1 MCSLE
6 VYGARN
12 LNIFDVFS
20 GCVDD
25 YYYSLVN
32 SFEKKKKK
40 ANKEQK
46 QQKMVQFR
54 TKWLLVTA
62 GLVST
67 LSSFCGGFLMYH
79 EGLRVLEKTV
89 EEVGRADAQAMDREV
104 RRALKTVRQTLLKYQ
119 EVTSRFNNFTELADF
134 TKWFLA
140 HTLPEIHNAF
150 VLEGVRLEGLHLTD
164 ESKHFSEYIWIDPLK
179 DGSRMFT
186 YAAIPNDP
194 LCGPACSVV
203 YNLSTETGLRET
215 NIFNLTFDG
224 FPHENFAGYLSR
236 DVKPGD
242 SWWSSSQ
249 VWFSIDDTPYVYMP
263 RKMLLPPME
272 AGFFKDMSLV
282 FSVELSTYPI
292 EEFMVQY
299 NTDAEMMVTHL
310 NNGINSNLVAANF
323 PAGQLDPNCK
333 QDFDFS
339 IIGDVERCMKTLA
352 HIDPS
357 QAEVAIALN
366 NSLDWKF
373 ERHAGYFTL
382 RSEVFTASKFDA
394 ASSLYLIWLRSTQ
407 KIKDEMSSA
416 LHLFIGFL
424 AGIIV
429 FDILMGAAEIYLVA
443 KPVIALAIATQSLQT
458 MDLDCAERSLI
469 VKDKVVAIYEI
480 EQLRFGLAFAVQ
492 RLREYKSFLP
502 TTLFAE
508 TDSSESASES
518 GNQSK
523 MSPST
528 GMSSR
533 THSKSARVIGKN
545 LTSLGLNNSKHAG
558 VLVDILS
565 DSPSVVR
572 KVPAVEVLTFF
583 EHESKNTRGQLHGFT
598 SLCFNTF
605 FITWGGASRN
615 ELALRFCFLI
625 KQMPQIT
632 KSIAM
637 SSSSKWMAG
646 NIGTKTYRGFSLQG
660 IVTENLLKSLAFSS
674 YAARLGEQTII
685 IPASSASELS
695 SVGIAVP
702 VGQVRHLEK
711 VTRVSEMVKLK
722 GCDSGEWMY
731 HCDQPDEEEMTLESK
746 DFDINKFKPTTGLQG
761 KLLELSSKTQV
772 EDSMDIFSINLAP
785 DGYICRE

>member
-1 MCSLE
+1 
-6 VYGARN
+6 
-12 LNIFDVFS
+12 
-20 GCVDD
+20 
-25 YYYSLVN
+25 
-32 SFEKKKKK
+32 
-40 ANKEQK
+40 
-46 QQKMVQFR
+46 MVQFR
-54 TKWLLVTA
+54 TKWLVVTA

-89 EEVGRADAQAMDREV
+89 EEVGRADAQATDREAKRNFKRV
-104 RRALKTVRQTLLKYQ
+104 KETLMKYQ
-119 EVTSRFNNFTELADF
+119 EIVTKFNDF
-134 TKWFLA
+134 NSGYDFSAWFLA
-140 HTLPEIHNAF
+140 HALPELHNGR
-150 VLEGVRLEGLHLTD
+150 VLEGVRFEGLHLTNS
-164 ESKHFSEYIWIDPLK
+164 SKHFSEYIWIDPLK
-179 DGSRMFT
+179 ENQRMYV
-186 YAAIPNDP
+186 YARILPDEPCA
-194 LCGPACSVV
+194 PACRVA
-203 YNLSTETGLRET
+203 YNLDPSSGSKIH
-215 NIFNLTFDG
+215 NICNLTFQ
-224 FPHENFAGYLSR
+224 GYPD
-236 DVKPGD
+236 DVIETYNERNLKIGD
-242 SWWSSSQ
+242 SWWDDAQ
-249 VWFSIDDTPYVYMP
+249 AWFSIDDTPYVFIPY
-263 RKMLLPPME
+263 KLMLPSIDT
-272 AGFFKDMSLV
+272 GIFKDVILT
-282 FSVELSTYPI
+282 FSIELSTYPF
-292 EEFMVQY
+292 EEFMLQY
-299 NTDAEMMVTHL
+299 DTDAEMMVTHL
-310 NNGINSNLVAANF
+310 DDGLASKVVAANF
-323 PAGQLDPNCK
+323 PGGRLDPNCK
-333 QDFDFS
+333 EKNNLVLITGIQ
-339 IIGDVERCMKTLA
+339 RCLKTLRNVSS
-352 HIDPS
+352 S

-382 RSEVFTASKFDA
+382 RSEIFTASKLDIS
-394 ASSLYLIWLRSTQ
+394 SSLYLIWMRSVQ
-407 KIKDEMSSA
+407 KVQDEMSSA

-429 FDILMGAAEIYLVA
+429 FDILMGTAEIFLVA
-443 KPVIALAIATQSLQT
+443 KPMVALAIATQSLQT

-508 TDSSESASES
+508 ESDPPKSASES

-523 MSPST
+523 MSSST
-528 GMSSR
+528 GRSSR
-533 THSKSARVIGKN
+533 SKSDRVIIKD

-558 VLVDILS
+558 VLVDILET
-565 DSPSVVR
+565 PNALR
-572 KVPAVEVLTFF
+572 TVPAIEVLTSI
-583 EHESKNTRGQLHGFT
+583 ESESKNTRGQLHGFT

-695 SVGIAVP
+695 PVGIAVP
-702 VGQVRHLEK
+702 VGQVRHLENIM
-711 VTRVSEMVKLK
+711 RVSEMVKLK

-731 HCDQPDEEEMTLESK
+731 YCNQSNEEEMTLESK
-746 DFDINKFKPTTGLQG
+746 DFDINKFRPTTGLQG
-761 KLLELSSKTQV
+761 KLLEMASKTQV

-785 DGYICRE
+785 DSFVSRHGKDR